1 AAARDDPRLLRRRR
15 RRHRH
20 WLRHAHRLG
29 RCALRHSGGT
39 SGPGLPLQGHGKA
52 HEAGGARLHEGDL
65 LHRAD
70 RLQRTGRAPHGAG
83 EPGRAQGRA
92 RDVHAQLRADDGSQ
106 RAAHPA
112 LGQGHGRAARAPR
125 RRARSGPTR
134 EAHRRLLQQPG
145 LSGGRQGLLREAPP
159 AVPGSLIAPGQDA
172 PMPPQ
177 SLKIDNARYVVIVDR
192 ERRIMQDGSILI
204 EDGKV
209 RRVGKA
215 ASLANAQAERVIDA
229 RHLVVTPGFV
239 NGHMHISYAHAVRG
253 IFPDNLASPLNH
265 VFKLQTAMTEEEE
278 HATTLLG
285 LVELLKSGTVCFV
298 DPGSTK
304 FPDACLQAYEDAG
317 IRVILGEC
325 VSDQEAPFPLPR
337 YAASEAATRTG
348 AFLDK
353 WHGRLDGR
361 IRAWAM
367 PFSPETCPRTAA
379 KGGRGVPEH
388 GRMPEL
394 LAKGGKVA
402 LGCDS
407 PNNSHHLDIVRAM
420 NMAAIQYK
428 DARQDTRLIPAEAAL
443 EMATLVGAQAL
454 GVDDEIGS
462 IEPGKK
468 ADLVLFDT
476 QRPEWQ
482 ALFNPINNLVYNA
495 DGRSVHTVIV
505 DGRVRVDAYRQTF
518 VDEPRLFAQVQEIG
532 EKLQRRTGTTFPRS
546 RWPIL

>member
-1 AAARDDPRLLRRRR
+1 
-15 RRHRH
+15 
-20 WLRHAHRLG
+20 
-29 RCALRHSGGT
+29 
-39 SGPGLPLQGHGKA
+39 
-52 HEAGGARLHEGDL
+52 
-65 LHRAD
+65 
-70 RLQRTGRAPHGAG
+70 
-83 EPGRAQGRA
+83 
-92 RDVHAQLRADDGSQ
+92 
-106 RAAHPA
+106 
-112 LGQGHGRAARAPR
+112 
-125 RRARSGPTR
+125 
-134 EAHRRLLQQPG
+134 
-145 LSGGRQGLLREAPP
+145 
-159 AVPGSLIAPGQDA
+159 
-172 PMPPQ
+172 MPPQ
-177 SLKIDNARYVVIVDR
+177 SIKIENARYVITVDA
-192 ERRIMQDGSILI
+192 ERRILEGGSILI
-204 EDGKV
+204 EDG
-209 RRVGKA
+209 RISRVGKT
-215 ASLANAQAERVIDA
+215 ASLGGVRADRVIDG
-229 RHLVVTPGFV
+229 RQLVVTPGFL

-253 IFPDNLASPLNH
+253 IFPDNLASPLAH
-265 VFKLQTAMTEEEE
+265 VFKLQMAMTEEEE
-278 HATTLLG
+278 YATTLLG

-337 YAASEAATRTG
+337 YSAGESVKRTA

-367 PFSPETCPRTAA
+367 PFSPETCTADLLKALKSVADEHQTYLTLHHNSGPQARKDSQAKHGHTPSEYLESLGVLGANVVLAHSLGVDDAEIECLARTGTKVAMCPVTAA
-379 KGGRGVPEH
+379 KGGRGVGEH

-394 LAKGGKVA
+394 LAKGVKVA

-407 PNNSHHLDIVRAM
+407 PNNSNHLDIVRAM

-428 DARQDTRLIPAEAAL
+428 DARQDTRLIPAETAL

-454 GVDDEIGS
+454 GVDAEIGS

-482 ALFNPINNLVYNA
+482 TLFNPVNNLVYNA
-495 DGRSVHTVIV
+495 DGRSVHTVII
-505 DGRVRVDAYRQTF
+505 DGRVRIDAYRQTF

-532 EKLQRRTGTTFPRS
+532 EKLQRRTGTSFPRS